1 MSLSLSIAT
10 YNIWHHPYKRQERF
24 EALCAEIKRH
34 QPDILLLQEV
44 MSTFH
49 PDEPFISIAEHLAE
63 ATGYPYMMMDP
74 YMDSPDEGLAILTKL
89 PFERT
94 DSSAAATANINH
106 HCAIRIPFSIEGV
119 RFAVTNIHFN
129 WRASDIRLDQLR
141 FVNEWIASQT
151 DDTTIEF
158 LGGDFNDDPHSA
170 LHQAA
175 LKEWVDLAGSFAART
190 GQIAAATLD
199 SVKNPY
205 ARKNDGITSPV
216 RYDWL
221 LCQRSL
227 SPVTLQ
233 HVQLIG
239 KHRLP
244 HHLVPSDHYGVLAH
258 VTLH

>member
-1 MSLSLSIAT
+1 
-10 YNIWHHPYKRQERF
+10 
-24 EALCAEIKRH
+24 
-34 QPDILLLQEV
+34 
-44 MSTFH
+44 
-49 PDEPFISIAEHLAE
+49 
-63 ATGYPYMMMDP
+63 
-74 YMDSPDEGLAILTKL
+74 MDSPDEGLAILTKL

-106 HCAIRIPFSIEGV
+106 HCAIRIPFSIEGF

-151 DDTTIEF
+151 DDATVEF
-158 LGGDFNDDPHSA
+158 LGGDFNDCPNSS
-170 LHQAA
+170 LHQAT

-199 SVKNPY
+199 SVTNPY
-205 ARKNDGITSPV
+205 VRKNDGITSPV

-227 SPVTLQ
+227 SQVTLQ

-239 KHRLP
+239 NHRLQ

-258 VTLH
+258 VKLH

>member
-10 YNIWHHPYKRQERF
+10 YNIWHHTHKRQERF
-24 EALCAEIKRH
+24 EALCAEIKQH

-63 ATGYPYMMMDP
+63 ATGYPYWMMDP

-106 HCAIRIPFSIEGV
+106 HCAIRIPFSIVGV

-158 LGGDFNDDPHSA
+158 LGGDFNDFPESPLHRVA
-170 LHQAA
+170 LH
-175 LKEWVDLAGSFAART
+175 KWVDLADSYATRT
-190 GQIAAATLD
+190 GQLAATTLNP
-199 SVKNPY
+199 VTNPY
-205 ARKNDGITSPV
+205 AKKNDGVTTPS

-227 SPVTLQ
+227 SQVTLQ

-239 KHRLP
+239 NHRLP

-258 VTLH
+258 VKLH